1 MALSFLGQT
10 HLCGYHCRI
19 ENRPRETF
27 PPTHHPNPIGPLDS
41 QITSSGTQ
49 PRHFQH
55 SKRGQL
61 LHLGRFLCSVR
72 RGVAREPQR
81 PVQHATGPLALPPP
95 SPHPFPPPLA
105 HSTGH
110 FEGFPPGAAFAAA
123 TRLPGWRQLRAW
135 IS

>member
-41 QITSSGTQ
+41 QITSPGTQ

-55 SKRGQL
+55 PRRGQAPASWAL
-61 LHLGRFLCSVR
+61 PLQCA
-72 RGVAREPQR
+72 AREPQR
-81 PVQHATGPLALPPP
+81 PVQHATGPLALLPP
-95 SPHPFPPPLA
+95 SPYSFPPPLA

-123 TRLPGWRQLRAW
+123 TRLPGWRQLRAC